1 MLKAGIMRTA
11 AGPQKPMDR
20 EARRGLRVH
29 ALALASV
36 AVAAALQVAVSDPLS
51 APFWPFHAAVAI
63 TAAYGG
69 FSAAAVATLASLLA
83 ARIGSDVTL
92 WAGTL
97 FCVEG
102 LLIAA
107 IVIRITSALQ
117 SQRQQTAEADRRILE
132 LRSAQG
138 QARLIDTA
146 LSRLDE
152 RSSDDVIVVL
162 DHEGRIVD
170 WRTGAT
176 KLYGQNRDQ
185 MLGRS
190 ASTLFAEPGDA
201 EFTRLLSDARE
212 SGAHSI
218 GPHRGVDG
226 SLFLADVEIRPFSR
240 GGFEGFTMLVRDLRR
255 AQADANLRSEA
266 DAARRQLAALQQVT
280 DPLLN
285 TLGSADL
292 VTTLLDRLRHAIA
305 AEGVALINTGRLHRR
320 VFCASGGL
328 QCERGGQE
336 SQPVLPGDRPG
347 RALIIHNDPAG
358 VSQVSALRWPETV
371 SSLIAVPVVC
381 GGSPRAVVEVAST
394 RSRQSTEWDI
404 ALVQVVAARIAG
416 VLRDDPSYAGAGA
429 A

>member
-1 MLKAGIMRTA
+1 
-11 AGPQKPMDR
+11 
-20 EARRGLRVH
+20 
-29 ALALASV
+29 
-36 AVAAALQVAVSDPLS
+36 
-51 APFWPFHAAVAI
+51 
-63 TAAYGG
+63 
-69 FSAAAVATLASLLA
+69 LLA
-83 ARIGSDVTL
+83 ARIISDVTL
-92 WAGTL
+92 SAGVL
-97 FCVEG
+97 FCIEG

-107 IVIRITSALQ
+107 IVIRFTSALQ
-117 SQRQQTAEADRRILE
+117 SQRRQTAEADRQVLE
-132 LRSAQG
+132 LRSAQRQG
-138 QARLIDTA
+138 RLIDTA
-146 LSRLDE
+146 LNRLDE

-190 ASTLFAEPGDA
+190 ASTLFAEPADA

-212 SGAHSI
+212 GVAHSL

-240 GGFEGFTMLVRDLRR
+240 GGSEGFTMLVRDLRR

-266 DAARRQLAALQQVT
+266 DAAHRQLAALQQVT
-280 DPLLN
+280 DPSLN

-305 AEGVALINTGRLHRR
+305 AEGVALINTGRFRRR

-336 SQPVLPGDRPG
+336 SQAALPGDRPG

-358 VSQVSALRWPETV
+358 VSQLSALRWPETV

-381 GGSPRAVVEVAST
+381 AGSPRAVVEVAST
-394 RSRQSTEWDI
+394 KSRQSTEWEI